1 MSAIDPTGRAAMV
14 AHERRAEDAYEAMYR
29 ARVFAVKDLYE
40 EALQQLRLAIAVAMA
55 NDFSDDA
62 RRLDRRLAHIEA
74 VYESQFRHVG
84 R

>member
-1 MSAIDPTGRAAMV
+1 MSAIEATGRAVMV
-14 AHERRAEDAYEAMYR
+14 AHERRAEDAYEAMYS
-29 ARVFAVKDLYE
+29 ARPVAVKDLYE
-40 EALQQLRLAIAVAMA
+40 EALQQLRLAIAAATA
-55 NDFSDDA
+55 NGFSDDA